1 MKIKKKNREKQ
12 TNSREKIE
20 EFLHSESIPATA
32 TKFVLMFLALGGV
45 AFGGAVVPGMMKAL
59 KEFGLND
66 KETGFDDKKINNALR
81 QLRRQKLVEI
91 LKDDDGK
98 VSVRLT
104 NGGKERV
111 REFSIDTVFIKKPKK
126 WDRKWRIL
134 MFDIPTEPRIYN
146 QAREA
151 LRIKIK
157 ELGFFQMQ
165 KSAWVFPYECE
176 DEILF
181 IAEAFEVEKYIE
193 IITAEKML
201 HENVLKRKFGL

>member
-151 LRIKIK
+151 LRSKIK